1 MAPASA
7 PSGLPVIATQWR
19 PCRAGFCVRC
29 DARIVGRTRR
39 ASHRQR
45 RTAIDAPRRD
55 PSGSYLTPMR
65 VAIVPH
71 TRWGR
76 IRMIAI
82 AGMLP
87 LLFLIIWLF
96 TVRMPGPAFAGP
108 LLPLTPN
115 QELIRTSL
123 ERHIR
128 ALAHDIGVRSDETYS
143 NVLRASA
150 YIERRLEDLG
160 YTVVSQEFSAGNRSY
175 RNIEATLPGV
185 PGHAHEV
192 VVLGAHYDTAEDA
205 PGADDNASG
214 VAGVLELA
222 RIFAHERLART
233 VRFVFFPNE
242 EPPSF
247 PTADM
252 GSRHYATAARARND
266 QIVAMLSIESIGY
279 YDTEKG
285 SQRYPFPLNLA
296 YPDVGDFIGF
306 VSNLRSRALLHDA
319 IAAFRAHATLPT
331 QGAAAPSWVP
341 GVWWSDHWS
350 FWREGYS
357 AIMISDTAPY
367 RNPFYHTPQDTPDK
381 LDYDRMARV
390 VHGLAHVVRAVAN

>member
-1 MAPASA
+1 
-7 PSGLPVIATQWR
+7 
-19 PCRAGFCVRC
+19 
-29 DARIVGRTRR
+29 
-39 ASHRQR
+39 
-45 RTAIDAPRRD
+45 
-55 PSGSYLTPMR
+55 
-65 VAIVPH
+65 
-71 TRWGR
+71 
-76 IRMIAI
+76 MIAL
-82 AGMLP
+82 AGILP

-96 TVRMPGPAFAGP
+96 TVRMPGPAFSGP
-108 LLPLTPN
+108 LPPLTPN
-115 QELIRTSL
+115 QDRLRTGL
-123 ERHIR
+123 EAHVRV
-128 ALAHDIGVRSDETYS
+128 LAHDIGVRSDETYA
-143 NVLRASA
+143 NVQRAAA
-150 YIERRLEDLG
+150 YIERTLRGLG
-160 YTVVSQEFSAGNRSY
+160 YEVVSQEFSADDREY
-175 RNIEATLPGV
+175 RNLEATLRGTNRPQ
-185 PGHAHEV
+185 EV
-192 VVLGAHYDTAEDA
+192 VVLGAHYDTAEQA

-222 RIFAHERLART
+222 RVFAQERQSRT

-242 EPPSF
+242 EPPWF

-252 GSRHYATAARARND
+252 GSRHYATAARERND

-306 VSNLRSRALLHDA
+306 VSNLRSRSLLHRA

-350 FWREGYS
+350 FWREGYH
-357 AIMISDTAPY
+357 AIMITDTAPY
-367 RNPFYHTPQDTPDK
+367 RNPFYHTPQDTPDR

-390 VHGLAHVVRAVAN
+390 VHGLTHVVRAIAN

>member
-1 MAPASA
+1 
-7 PSGLPVIATQWR
+7 
-19 PCRAGFCVRC
+19 
-29 DARIVGRTRR
+29 
-39 ASHRQR
+39 
-45 RTAIDAPRRD
+45 
-55 PSGSYLTPMR
+55 MR

-71 TRWGR
+71 SRWGR
-76 IRMIAI
+76 IRMIVLLSI
-82 AGMLP
+82 LP
-87 LLFLIIWLF
+87 MLFLLIWFF
-96 TVRMPGPAFAGP
+96 TVRMPGSGFSGP
-108 LLPLTPN
+108 LPPLTPN
-115 QELIRTSL
+115 QVQMRATL
-123 ERHIR
+123 ERHVR
-128 ALAHDIGVRSDETYS
+128 ALAHDIGVRSDETYA
-143 NVLRASA
+143 NVQRAAS
-150 YIERRLEDLG
+150 YIERNLKELG
-160 YTVVSQEFSAGNRSY
+160 YQVVSQQFSADNRTY
-175 RNIEATLPGV
+175 RNLEATLRGTSRPQ
-185 PGHAHEV
+185 EV

-222 RIFAHERLART
+222 RVFAQERQSRT

-252 GSRHYATAARARND
+252 GSRHYATDARARND

-279 YDTEKG
+279 YDTERG

-306 VSNLRSRALLHDA
+306 VSNLKSRALLHRA

-350 FWREGYS
+350 FWREGYH
-357 AIMISDTAPY
+357 AIMITDTAPY

-390 VHGLAHVVRAVAN
+390 VHGLTHVVRALATPPPSSGTS

>member
-1 MAPASA
+1 MRR
-7 PSGLPVIATQWR
+7 GLT
-19 PCRAGFCVRC
+19 
-29 DARIVGRTRR
+29 
-39 ASHRQR
+39 
-45 RTAIDAPRRD
+45 
-55 PSGSYLTPMR
+55 
-65 VAIVPH
+65 
-71 TRWGR
+71 
-76 IRMIAI
+76 RMIAL
-82 AGMLP
+82 AGILP

-96 TVRMPGPAFAGP
+96 TVRMPGPAFSGP
-108 LLPLTPN
+108 LPALTPN
-115 QELIRTSL
+115 QDRLRTGL
-123 ERHIR
+123 ETHVRV
-128 ALAHDIGVRSDETYS
+128 LAHDIGVRSDETYA
-143 NVLRASA
+143 NVQRAAA
-150 YIERRLEDLG
+150 YIERTLRGLG
-160 YTVVSQEFSAGNRSY
+160 YEVVSQEFSADNREY
-175 RNIEATLPGV
+175 RNLEATLRGTSRPQ
-185 PGHAHEV
+185 EV
-192 VVLGAHYDTAEDA
+192 VVLGAHYDTAEQA

-222 RIFAHERLART
+222 QVFAQERQSRT
-233 VRFVFFPNE
+233 VRFVFFPTE

-252 GSRHYATAARARND
+252 GSRHYATAARERND

-306 VSNLRSRALLHDA
+306 VSNLRSRSLLHRA

-350 FWREGYS
+350 FWREGYH
-357 AIMISDTAPY
+357 AIMITDTAPY
-367 RNPFYHTPQDTPDK
+367 RNPFYHTPQDTPDR

-390 VHGLAHVVRAVAN
+390 VHGLTHVVRAIAN

>member
-1 MAPASA
+1 
-7 PSGLPVIATQWR
+7 
-19 PCRAGFCVRC
+19 
-29 DARIVGRTRR
+29 
-39 ASHRQR
+39 
-45 RTAIDAPRRD
+45 
-55 PSGSYLTPMR
+55 MR
-65 VAIVPH
+65 LAIVPR

-82 AGMLP
+82 ASILP
-87 LLFLIIWLF
+87 LFFLVIWLF
-96 TVRMPGPAFAGP
+96 TTKMPGPAFSGP
-108 LLPLTPN
+108 LPPLTPN
-115 QELIRTSL
+115 QEELRGEL
-123 ERHIR
+123 RRHV
-128 ALAHDIGVRSDETYS
+128 AMLAQEIGVRSDAQYA
-143 NVLRASA
+143 NVQRAAS
-150 YIERRLEDLG
+150 YIERTLTALG
-160 YTVVSQEFSAGNRSY
+160 YQVVSHEFTAYNRTY
-175 RNIEATLPGV
+175 RNLEATLRGTNRPQ
-185 PGHAHEV
+185 EV
-192 VVLGAHYDTAEDA
+192 VILGAHYDSARKA

-214 VAGVLELA
+214 VAGVLALA
-222 RIFAHERLART
+222 RVFARERQTRT

-247 PTADM
+247 PTAAM
-252 GSRHYATAARARND
+252 GSRHYATDARQRSD

-306 VSNLRSRALLHDA
+306 VSNLRSRPLLVRA
-319 IAAFRAHATLPT
+319 IAAFRAHAALPT

-350 FWREGYS
+350 FWREGYP
-357 AIMISDTAPY
+357 AIMITDTAPY

-390 VHGLAHVVRAVAN
+390 VHGLTHVVRAIANPAE

>member
-1 MAPASA
+1 MRI
-7 PSGLPVIATQWR
+7 G
-19 PCRAGFCVRC
+19 GF
-29 DARIVGRTRR
+29 
-39 ASHRQR
+39 
-45 RTAIDAPRRD
+45 
-55 PSGSYLTPMR
+55 
-65 VAIVPH
+65 
-71 TRWGR
+71 
-76 IRMIAI
+76 IRMIAL
-82 AGMLP
+82 AGILP

-96 TVRMPGPAFAGP
+96 TVRMPGPAFSGP
-108 LLPLTPN
+108 LPPLTPN
-115 QELIRTSL
+115 QDRLRTGL
-123 ERHIR
+123 ETHVRT
-128 ALAHDIGVRSDETYS
+128 LAHDIGVRSDEAYA
-143 NVLRASA
+143 NVQRAAA
-150 YIERRLEDLG
+150 YIERTLRGLG
-160 YTVVSQEFSAGNRSY
+160 YEVVSHEFSADNRDF
-175 RNIEATLPGV
+175 RNLEATLRGTSRPQ
-185 PGHAHEV
+185 EV
-192 VVLGAHYDTAEDA
+192 VVLGAHYDTAEEA

-214 VAGVLELA
+214 VAGVLALA
-222 RIFAHERLART
+222 RIFAQERQSRT

-252 GSRHYATAARARND
+252 GSRHYATAARERND

-279 YDTEKG
+279 YDTEQG

-306 VSNLRSRALLHDA
+306 VSNLRSRSLLHRA

-350 FWREGYS
+350 FWREGYH
-357 AIMISDTAPY
+357 AIMITDTAPY

-390 VHGLAHVVRAVAN
+390 VHGLTHVVRAIAN